1 MSSLNDQDR
10 ANLVAYLD
18 GELDE
23 PAARDLEARLNLD
36 PAARAEAESLR
47 KTWELLDYLPR
58 PEPSASFTH
67 RTLEKLA
74 VHAPPSSPG
83 VARRP
88 GWPWWALG
96 IGWAAAVVLA
106 AGGGLAAAHLWWSA
120 EALPTKEG
128 MQVEE
133 VMARYPQLLEHQ
145 RVFEPV
151 DNLEFLRALDV
162 PELFSEE
169 DPGL

>member
-23 PAARDLEARLNLD
+23 PAAQELEARLHRD

-74 VHAPPSSPG
+74 VQAPPDSPRLS
-83 VARRP
+83 RRR
-88 GWPWWALG
+88 GWSRWALG
-96 IGWAAAVVLA
+96 IGWAAAVILA

-120 EALPTKEG
+120 DVPPRDG
-128 MQVEE
+128 MPVEE
-133 VMARYPQLLEHQ
+133 VMARYPRLLEHQ
-145 RVFEPV
+145 RVLEPI
-151 DNLEFLRALDV
+151 DNLDFLRALDT
-162 PELFSEE
+162 PELFGEE
-169 DPGL
+169 DPSL